1 MNSGISGAYPATAG
15 HHFPDPFLDYAS
27 MAMPRSMPH
36 ALRYCEAMAM
46 ANGLYRQAVKRVL
59 SYFITEPDVSH
70 VDDAE
75 QGQWAD
81 FLEHTL
87 GLRSVLQTTGMDLQI
102 YGNSFV
108 SVLPSFRRYLACP
121 TCACEVPLAEAHDAA
136 VFRFQWSAFQFM
148 VTCPRC
154 AKRAAW
160 KRIDRED
167 TRPEAVRVKRWS
179 PHEIE
184 LLHDPYSDQ
193 VAYLWRIPE
202 DYRRQVRVGRLFH
215 LERVRWEVVEA
226 IRDDKHLMFDS
237 DVIFHA
243 KEEALA
249 GFRNAGWGLSPMLA
263 NFRQGWYVQVLHRY
277 NEAIAMDYVIP
288 FRLITPAPGAGGG
301 QHADPL
307 RTMNMSGFTGTVRGM
322 LANRR
327 RDPAAWNTLPFPV
340 QYQAL
345 GGDAKQLA
353 PKELLDQGQETLLN
367 SIGVPVEL
375 FKGTLQVQAAPAALR
390 LFEATWNA
398 VPASYNNLLQFI
410 VRRVSQ
416 ILSWEPATVSMTRV
430 THADD
435 LQRQQTKLQL
445 MGSGQVSQ
453 TTGLKSVG
461 LDYRDEVQRNM
472 DDQRFMAEEQAKVQG
487 QMEQAAQM
495 SQLSSQPQGGAPP
508 AGAAPGGDP
517 AAAGTPQADAAQGLA
532 AQLPTGPNQA
542 ITPEELLSRAQ
553 YMASQLLGMPESQ
566 KDSELIRLKRMD
578 PTLHAQVRMRM
589 DDMRQQMRTQGGAML
604 QAQQF
609 GKQGSVT
616 PRGGRRPRSLLDGVT
631 VD

>member
-1 MNSGISGAYPATAG
+1 
-15 HHFPDPFLDYAS
+15 
-27 MAMPRSMPH
+27 
-36 ALRYCEAMAM
+36 
-46 ANGLYRQAVKRVL
+46 
-59 SYFITEPDVSH
+59 
-70 VDDAE
+70 
-75 QGQWAD
+75 
-81 FLEHTL
+81 
-87 GLRSVLQTTGMDLQI
+87 
-102 YGNSFV
+102 
-108 SVLPSFRRYLACP
+108 
-121 TCACEVPLAEAHDAA
+121 
-136 VFRFQWSAFQFM
+136 
-148 VTCPRC
+148 
-154 AKRAAW
+154 
-160 KRIDRED
+160 
-167 TRPEAVRVKRWS
+167 
-179 PHEIE
+179 
-184 LLHDPYSDQ
+184 
-193 VAYLWRIPE
+193 
-202 DYRRQVRVGRLFH
+202 
-215 LERVRWEVVEA
+215 
-226 IRDDKHLMFDS
+226 
-237 DVIFHA
+237 
-243 KEEALA
+243 
-249 GFRNAGWGLSPMLA
+249 
-263 NFRQGWYVQVLHRY
+263 
-277 NEAIAMDYVIP
+277 
-288 FRLITPAPGAGGG
+288 
-301 QHADPL
+301 
-307 RTMNMSGFTGTVRGM
+307 MNMSGFTGTVRGM

-398 VPASYNNLLQFI
+398 VPANYNNLLQFI

-416 ILSWEPATVSMTRV
+416 ILSWEPATVSMARV

-445 MGSGQVSQ
+445 MGSGQVSP

-517 AAAGTPQADAAQGLA
+517 AAAGTPQAAAAQGLA

-631 VD
+631 VE

>member
-1 MNSGISGAYPATAG
+1 MVDPLSGAYPASVG
-15 HHFPDPFLDYAS
+15 YHFPDPFLDYAS
-27 MAMPRSMPH
+27 LAMPRTMPH
-36 ALRYCEAMAM
+36 ALRYCEAMSM

-59 SYFITEPDVSH
+59 SYFITEPDVAGT
-70 VDDAE
+70 DDAMRKR
-75 QGQWAD
+75 WVD

-87 GLRSVLQTTGMDLQI
+87 GLRSVLQTTGLDLQV

-121 TCACEVPLAEAHDAA
+121 TCSLEVPLSEAHDVG
-136 VFRFQWSAFQFM
+136 VFRFEWSGFTFQ
-148 VTCPRC
+148 VTCPKC
-154 AKRAAW
+154 KKRAAW
-160 KRIDRED
+160 RRIDRED
-167 TRPEAVRVKRWS
+167 TRPEGVTLKRWN
-179 PHEIE
+179 PHEME
-184 LLHDPYSDQ
+184 LLHDPYTDQ
-193 VAYLWRIPE
+193 VAYLWRISE
-202 DYRRQVRVGRLFH
+202 QYRRQVREGKLFH
-215 LERVRWEVVEA
+215 LERVRWEIVEA
-226 IRDDKHLMFDS
+226 VRDNKHLMFDD

-243 KEEALA
+243 KEESLA
-249 GFRNAGWGLSPMLA
+249 GFRNAGWGISPMLA
-263 NFRQGWYVQVLHRY
+263 NFRQAWYVQVLHRY

-307 RTMNMSGFTGTVRGM
+307 RTLNQGAFMGTVRGM

-353 PKELLDQGQETLLN
+353 PKDLLDQGQETLLN
-367 SIGVPVEL
+367 GIGVPVEL

-390 LFEATWNA
+390 LFEATWNV
-398 VPASYNNLLQFI
+398 VPAGYNTLLQFI

-416 ILSWEPATVSMTRV
+416 ILSWEPATVRMARV

-445 MGSGQVSQ
+445 MGSGQVSP
-453 TTGLKSVG
+453 TTGLKSIG
-461 LDYRDEVQRNM
+461 LEYRDEVQRNM
-472 DDQRFMAEEQAKVQG
+472 EDQRFMAEEQAKVQG
-487 QMEQAAQM
+487 QMQQSAQM
-495 SQLSSQPQGGAPP
+495 AQLSTQPQGAAPPGGAP
-508 AGAAPGGDP
+508 AQG
-517 AAAGTPQADAAQGLA
+517 GTPQGVAAQSLA
-532 AQLPTGPNQA
+532 AQLPTGPNQQ

-566 KDSELIRLKRMD
+566 KDSELIKLKQMD
-578 PTLHAQVRMRM
+578 PTLHAQVRARM

-609 GKQGSVT
+609 GKQG
-616 PRGGRRPRSLLDGVT
+616 GDGRPAGKRAKRSLLDGL
-631 VD
+631 DP